1 MDHVETNVDKSR
13 SPLLIPFAILLLVAT
28 VGGGATIFALLHH
41 GTNGTNGTGDN
52 VPAMSSVGPT
62 TFAKAGPMPV
72 GETTLHLKSG
82 APIEVWYPATPD
94 SYHGTEGTYN
104 VLNFIPKSILDAF
117 PKLHKDSEPDPSGGI
132 RNVDVA
138 DGRHPLVLFSHG
150 FTGFDVQSTFLTAHL
165 ASWGFIVAAPEHTDR
180 DLNGVLGKFLTG
192 TAIGGT
198 MVSHDVADLGQTIT
212 LMGQQGTDSSSR
224 FDGHIDMTRIG
235 AVGHSAGG
243 SAVEKLAVADKRV
256 DTFIGLAGASY
267 GAFGQTSSGAGNAV
281 PSVPGMIEYG
291 TLDGVVKPKSMA
303 SAYNALK
310 QPKRLIALSNSGHLV
325 FSDICKLAPKTGGL
339 IGSAEGAG
347 LPVPDA
353 LKKLGSDGCSAPSM
367 SVTEAWPAI
376 RQSVTAQLR
385 WTLGFDTSQAGLEG
399 LEAAFNGIVAQNT
412 TANSVS
418 GPVR

>member
-1 MDHVETNVDKSR
+1 MDHVETNIDKSR

-28 VGGGATIFALLHH
+28 VGGVATILALLHH
-41 GTNGTNGTGDN
+41 GGNGTNGTGDN
-52 VPAMSSVGPT
+52 VPAVSSVGPT
-62 TFAKAGPMPV
+62 TFSKTGPMPV

-82 APIEVWYPATPD
+82 APIEVWYPASAD
-94 SYHGTEGTYN
+94 SYHGHEATYN
-104 VLNFIPKSILDAF
+104 VLNYLPASILKAF
-117 PKLHKDSEPDPSGGI
+117 PKLQGDNEPYPSGGI
-132 RNVDVA
+132 RNVEVA
-138 DGRHPLVLFSHG
+138 DGRHPLVVFSHG
-150 FTGFDVQSTFLTAHL
+150 FTGFDTQSTFLTAHL

-180 DLNGVLGKFLTG
+180 DLTGVLGQFLSG
-192 TAIGGT
+192 KPIGGS
-198 MVSHDVADLGQTIT
+198 MVSHDVADLEQTISI
-212 LMGQQGTDSSSR
+212 MGQQGDDSSSR
-224 FDGHIDMTRIG
+224 FDGHVDMTRIG

-267 GAFGQTSSGAGNAV
+267 GAFGQSSTGPGASVPNV
-281 PSVPGMIEYG
+281 PSMIEYG
-291 TLDGVVKPKSMA
+291 TLDGVVKPSSMV

-310 QPKRLIALSNSGHLV
+310 QPKRLVALASSGHLV
-325 FSDICKLAPKTGGL
+325 FADICKLAPRHGGL
-339 IGSAEGAG
+339 IGAAEGAG
-347 LPVPDA
+347 LPVPDQ
-353 LKKLGSDGCSAPSM
+353 LKKLGSDGCYAPAM

-399 LEAAFNGIVAQNT
+399 LQAAFNGIVAQNT